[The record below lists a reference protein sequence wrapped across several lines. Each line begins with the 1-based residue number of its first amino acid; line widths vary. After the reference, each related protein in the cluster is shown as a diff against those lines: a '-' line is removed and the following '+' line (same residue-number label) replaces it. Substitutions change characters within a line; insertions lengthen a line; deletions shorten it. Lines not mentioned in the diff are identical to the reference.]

1 MMSQFLSSNPASGEL
16 EPTLSNAGPG
26 SGLLLSPAMTEA
38 AVAFQTQP
46 DLWAE
51 VESLLEPWA
60 NVTLTCHAC
69 LKTMNFELF
78 KDGVTQELVH
88 LGLPAMEYQFPLG
101 PVTSDTQG
109 LYRCRSGLSSGW
121 TQLSN
126 LLEVTGAETLPPP
139 VLSTEPVSWIT
150 PGLETKL
157 LCRGGFRG
165 VTFLLRLEGDDQFL
179 EVFEAPTGVEATFPV
194 RRPGNYSCS
203 YRTHAAGA
211 PSEPSAT
218 VTVEELGAPLPPT
231 LSLQGESA
239 AAVLHPGVRR
249 TLVCVA
255 PLSGVHFQ
263 LRRGEEVLQVPM
275 SSTSPDRVFFHLNA
289 VALGDGGL
297 YTCRYQLRGQ
307 QTWSVDSA
315 PAELLLSDETL
326 PAPELSAEPA
336 TPRPAPGASLQLRC
350 RAPRRGL
357 RFALVREDA
366 GQRRVHRVLS
376 PAGTEAHFELR
387 DVSAADSA
395 NYSCVYVDTEPPFAG
410 SAPSAP
416 LELCVEGPPP
426 RPQLRPLWR
435 GAVTPG
441 RDAVLRCEGQVPDVT
456 FELLRA
462 GEKEALTQ
470 TRTAHRS
477 ADLVLT
483 YVGPQHV
490 GNYSCRYRRSWPK
503 VLVSEFSEP
512 VELQV
517 AGS

>member
-1 MMSQFLSSNPASGEL
+1 MVGTGRGEPLSWDPAL
-16 EPTLSNAGPG
+16 TPIHCA
-26 SGLLLSPAMTEA
+26 
-38 AVAFQTQP
+38 AFQTQP

-69 LKTMNFELF
+69 LETMDFELF

-101 PVTSDTQG
+101 PVTGDTQG

-179 EVFEAPTGVEATFPV
+179 EVFEAPAGVEAAFPV

-231 LSLQGESA
+231 LSIQGESA
-239 AAVLHPGVRR
+239 AAVLHPGART
-249 TLVCVA
+249 TLVCAA

-275 SSTSPDRVFFHLNA
+275 SSTSPDRVFFRLNA

-307 QTWSVDSA
+307 QTWSLDSA
-315 PAELLLSDETL
+315 PAELLLSDGKPGGRGL
-326 PAPELSAEPA
+326 NRAPEAGRA
-336 TPRPAPGASLQLRC
+336 T
-350 RAPRRGL
+350 
-357 RFALVREDA
+357 
-366 GQRRVHRVLS
+366 
-376 PAGTEAHFELR
+376 
-387 DVSAADSA
+387 
-395 NYSCVYVDTEPPFAG
+395 
-410 SAPSAP
+410 AP
-416 LELCVEGPPP
+416 LSGDGEREERPGEGSPGTGGPNPPS
-426 RPQLRPLWR
+426 L
-435 GAVTPG
+435 GFA
-441 RDAVLRCEGQVPDVT
+441 
-456 FELLRA
+456 
-462 GEKEALTQ
+462 
-470 TRTAHRS
+470 
-477 ADLVLT
+477 
-483 YVGPQHV
+483 
-490 GNYSCRYRRSWPK
+490 N
-503 VLVSEFSEP
+503 
-512 VELQV
+512 
-517 AGS
+517 